1 MKIRRSGYSDRVSHT
16 LHDRLRRALDDADL
30 AAVAGAE
37 PVDDADTALTLLAIY
52 DLWTAPIERL
62 GGTERLQNHPVVADL
77 KWRLEQRFTT
87 LLGEWSSAAPPVPND
102 APGALRRI
110 ARTTSG
116 EIYDWIATSATWDQL
131 VRFLAVEGGPDGGF
145 DDLVALSQVG
155 IQGPA
160 KVVLGANYWDE
171 MGRGEPDAV
180 HTVLHQRLVAAVDLE
195 HIPRHEL
202 PLSALWRI
210 ALNGLFA
217 TNRCLQPE
225 MIGAL
230 GLLELQAGPRCRK
243 VLQAFE
249 RLGAPADA
257 YPFYAEHAATD
268 PRHGKE
274 WLDGAVVRLVEE
286 HPAWGP
292 RMVRGATWRAETNRR
307 LFDDLHDLLRE
318 GSVARSA

>member
-1 MKIRRSGYSDRVSHT
+1 MSLT
-16 LHDRLRRALDDADL
+16 LHDRLRRALYDADL
-30 AAVAGAE
+30 AALDGAE
-37 PVDDADTALTLLAIY
+37 PVDDADAALALLAVY

-62 GGTERLQNHPVVADL
+62 GGTEGLQNHPVVADV
-77 KWRLEQRFTT
+77 KWRLEQRFTA
-87 LLGEWSSAAPPVPND
+87 LLHSWAEGFSPVPND

-171 MGRGEPDAV
+171 MGRGDPEAV
-180 HTVLHQRLVAAVDLE
+180 HTVLHQRLVDAVELE
-195 HIPRHEL
+195 QVPRQEL

-217 TNRCLQPE
+217 TNRALQPE

-243 VLQAFE
+243 VLQAFD

-257 YPFYAEHAATD
+257 YPFYAEHAVTD

-274 WLDGAVVRLVEE
+274 WLDGAVVRLVDE
-286 HPAWGP
+286 HPPWGP
-292 RMVRGATWRAETNRR
+292 RIVRGAIWRAETNRR
-307 LFDDLHDLLRE
+307 LFDDIHDVLRE